1 MNTTIIIII
10 GLLAAGAIAI
20 YFFNDAS
27 KAKSVAKKPSRKR
40 ANKVTKEIIEE
51 VKDITD
57 RSDFR
62 KGKDEDPLVKLAKK
76 SRKSRNRKAKK

>member
-10 GLLAAGAIAI
+10 
-20 YFFNDAS
+20 
-27 KAKSVAKKPSRKR
+27 
-40 ANKVTKEIIEE
+40 EE
-51 VKDITD
+51 VKDFKD
-57 RSDFR
+57 RSDFQ